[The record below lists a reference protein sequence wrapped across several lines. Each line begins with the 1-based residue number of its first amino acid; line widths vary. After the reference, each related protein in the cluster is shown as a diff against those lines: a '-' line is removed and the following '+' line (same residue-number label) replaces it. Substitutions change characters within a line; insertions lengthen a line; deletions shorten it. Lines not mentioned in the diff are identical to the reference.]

1 MALEKMG
8 KRSILVCRDAVPQQY
23 TFLPGVDRFL
33 TFDTVNSSKINLE
46 SYKNLVLVDCNEI
59 KRTGLEKSVLAAV
72 KFDTLAVI
80 DHHVIESPFGDVT
93 WIVPEITA
101 TGMMVYGLIRALGIP
116 LTQQMATNLY
126 SGLVVDTGNFR
137 YPNTSSEVLRVAAD
151 LAEAG
156 AKPSLIYT
164 EINESWSEGRFR
176 LFTKMVGT
184 LYINNGIAVTH
195 ITKKMFEETGTTADD
210 TENFASFALIMKDV
224 RIAAFIREVDP
235 AFYKVSLRSVEEI
248 NVQKVAAFY
257 RGGGHKNAA
266 GCTVKGELGTV
277 KVELM
282 KKLTELLVKT
292 V

>member
-8 KRSILVCRDAVPQQY
+8 KRSILVCRDTVPQQY
-23 TFLPGVDRFL
+23 AFLPGMDRFL
-33 TFDTVNSSKINLE
+33 TFDTVNSSKIDPA

-59 KRTGLEKSVLAAV
+59 KRTGLEKSVLAHV
-72 KFDTLAVI
+72 KFDTFAAI

-101 TGMMVYGLIRALGIP
+101 TGMMVYRLIRALGVS

-126 SGLVVDTGNFR
+126 AGLVVDTGNFR
-137 YPNTSSEVLRVAAD
+137 FPNTSSEVLRVAAD

-164 EINESWSEGRFR
+164 AINESWSEGRFR
-176 LFTKMVGT
+176 LFVKMMGT
-184 LYINNGIAVTH
+184 LHINKGVAVTH

-210 TENFASFALIMKDV
+210 TENFASFTLIMKDIK
-224 RIAAFIREVDP
+224 IAVFVREVDVDY
-235 AFYKVSLRSVEEI
+235 YKVSLRSVEEI

-257 RGGGHKNAA
+257 GGGGHKNAA
-266 GCTVKGELGTV
+266 GCTVKGELGKV
-277 KVELM
+277 KVELI
-282 KKLTELLVKT
+282 KKLTGLPA
-292 V
+292 